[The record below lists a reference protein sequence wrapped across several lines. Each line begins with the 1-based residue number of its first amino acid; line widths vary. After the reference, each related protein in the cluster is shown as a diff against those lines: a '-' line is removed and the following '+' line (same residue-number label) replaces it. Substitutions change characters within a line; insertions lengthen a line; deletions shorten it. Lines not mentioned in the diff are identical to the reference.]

1 MNREKVSTKPH
12 FRLSFGPAFL
22 TAFLLL
28 LVAVPAVAADEIKMP
43 CEVLEVAG
51 TPQVLSDTF
60 KKIHFMV
67 IHHANAADRGRL
79 SKWLKENSGTE
90 VTFSMR
96 QRIHKGVLYRLA
108 HCFGRGLLIYTDT
121 INVKARDIIEVTL
134 TESLSQ

>member
-1 MNREKVSTKPH
+1 MNCEKVSANPH
-12 FRLSFGPAFL
+12 FRLSLGRAFL
-22 TAFLLL
+22 TTFLLL
-28 LVAVPAVAADEIKMP
+28 LLAVPSFAADEIKMP

-90 VTFSMR
+90 VTFFVG
-96 QRIHKGVLYRLA
+96 QQIHKGVLYRLA